1 MDFNYIAIVFGV
13 VLFAFFMTYAY
24 IKFITWYTE
33 KSFKTAIRRN
43 IPVAAEVVTVY
54 PACVVM
60 ETQQL

>member
-1 MDFNYIAIVFGV
+1 MDLDYFAIVLGV
-13 VLFAFFMTYAY
+13 ILFAFFITYAY

-33 KSFKTAIRRN
+33 KSFTTAVRRN

-54 PACVVM
+54 PASVVM